1 MSRIVFLNGHF
12 IESVDAK
19 VSIFDRGFLFGDGI
33 YEVSAVIN
41 GKLIDNEAHLLRLD
55 RSLKSIGIKNPYSNP
70 EWTRLQKEVITRN
83 NLNEGGIYLEV
94 TRGEYERDFTCPPD
108 IKPTVLLL
116 PQAKAIVDLPQA
128 KTGIAVI
135 TRPDIRWARRDVKS
149 TSLLAQVLGKFA
161 AKEAGVGETWMVEDG
176 LVTEGA
182 SSTAFIIKGNELIT
196 RPLSQSVLPSIT
208 RIAVLELIKQEGLTL
223 VERAFSVVEAQNADE
238 AFIAAAS
245 TLVMPVVKID
255 DILVK
260 DGKPGALSL
269 KLRALYINHALKTG
283 V

>member
-1 MSRIVFLNGHF
+1 MPRIVFLNGNF
-12 IESVDAK
+12 IDALEAK
-19 VSIFDRGFLFGDGI
+19 VSVFDRGFLFGDGI
-33 YEVSAVIN
+33 YEVSAVIE
-41 GKLIDNEAHLLRLD
+41 GKLIDNEAHLARLD
-55 RSLKSIGIKNPYSNP
+55 RSLTAIGIVNPYEKA
-70 EWTRLQKEVITRN
+70 EWTRLQKEVIARN
-83 NLNEGGIYLEV
+83 NLVEGGIYLEV

-108 IKPTVLLL
+108 VKPTVLLL
-116 PQAKAIVDLPQA
+116 PQAKKIVDVPA
-128 KTGIAVI
+128 VKTGIAVI

-182 SSTAFIIKGNELIT
+182 SSTAFIIKGNKLIT
-196 RPLSQSVLPSIT
+196 RELSQSVLPSIT
-208 RIAVLELIKQEGLTL
+208 RISVLELIKNEGLTL
-223 VERAFSVVEAQNADE
+223 VERAFSVEEAQAADE

-255 DILVK
+255 DVMVR
-260 DGKPGALSL
+260 DGKPGEIAL
-269 KLRALYINHALKTG
+269 KLRKLYVEHALKTG